1 MIVWRVSFIRLITWH
16 IDVSHRSHCKHNNR
30 RFRSHWNERAM
41 NEKEKTAPL
50 LKWIQ
55 LFPHTQ
61 YNWQR
66 HIATLKAHSLIFRYS
81 CSSQFELWFIF
92 FKLIQSSFVS
102 WTCADESHSS
112 YRHFCAINFWK
123 KSISPLKTRVD
134 KTSKWVEVHWNRL
147 TKFTITFDWAAF
159 DYFMRKRVIGKV
171 VSVQFV
177 DRSSTRVSG
186 EIEVPILMFPLFD
199 WFVAR
204 WFIVVNF

>member
-1 MIVWRVSFIRLITWH
+1 MKKKRQRH
-16 IDVSHRSHCKHNNR
+16 Y
-30 RFRSHWNERAM
+30 WNEFNCFHIR
-41 NEKEKTAPL
+41 NTTGRGTLRRWKHIVSYFDIHVEL
-50 LKWIQ
+50 L
-55 LFPHTQ
+55 
-61 YNWQR
+61 
-66 HIATLKAHSLIFRYS
+66 
-81 CSSQFELWFIF
+81 CSQFELWFIF

-123 KSISPLKTRVD
+123 KSISPLKTRVG

-159 DYFMRKRVIGKV
+159 EYFMRKRVIGKV

-186 EIEVPILMFPLFD
+186 KIEVPILMFPLFD